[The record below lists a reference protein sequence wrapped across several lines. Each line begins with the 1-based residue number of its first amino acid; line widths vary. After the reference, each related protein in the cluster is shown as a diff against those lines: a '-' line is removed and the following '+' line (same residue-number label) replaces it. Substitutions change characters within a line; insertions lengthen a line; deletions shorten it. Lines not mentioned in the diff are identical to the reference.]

1 MKTEALERYLNSFGK
16 QVVNRA
22 KGNLQKAKGGGTNL
36 EKSISFKIITDTDGF
51 SVQFFMDNYG
61 TFVDKGVSGT
71 AVGRSFK
78 DYKGSTVSSPYKY
91 TSKQPPSRVLDKWIV
106 KKTAVGRSFKD
117 YKGSTVSSPYKYT
130 SKQPPSRVLDKW
142 IVKKNIAPRDEK
154 GRFMSRKSISFLIAR
169 SIKRKGIQGISF
181 FQKPLMLGLKQFGK
195 EMLGAVK
202 EDIINGLTTVK

>member
-36 EKSISFKIITDTDGF
+36 EKSLSFKVITSADGF
-51 SVQFFMDNYG
+51 SVQFYMDSYG

-71 AVGRSFK
+71 DVRRSFK
-78 DYKGSTVSSPYKY
+78 DYKGRKITSPYKY

-106 KKTAVGRSFKD
+106 KKG
-117 YKGSTVSSPYKYT
+117 
-130 SKQPPSRVLDKW
+130 
-142 IVKKNIAPRDEK
+142 IAPRDEK

-169 SIKRKGIQGISF
+169 SIKTKGIQGISF
-181 FQKPLMLGLKQFGK
+181 FQKPLMLGLKQFVK

-202 EDIINGLTTVK
+202 DDIINGLTTVK

>member
-36 EKSISFKIITDTDGF
+36 EKSLSFKVITSAEGF
-51 SVQFFMDNYG
+51 SVQFYMDSYG

-71 AVGRSFK
+71 KVKRSFK
-78 DYKGSTVSSPYKY
+78 DYKGRTISSPYKY
-91 TSKQPPSRVLDKWIV
+91 TTKQPPSRVLDKWIV
-106 KKTAVGRSFKD
+106 KKG
-117 YKGSTVSSPYKYT
+117 
-130 SKQPPSRVLDKW
+130 
-142 IVKKNIAPRDEK
+142 IAPRDEK

-202 EDIINGLTTVK
+202 DDIINGLTIVK

>member
-1 MKTEALERYLNSFGK
+1 MNTEALERYLNSFGK

-36 EKSISFKIITDTDGF
+36 EKSLSFKVITSPEGF
-51 SVQFFMDNYG
+51 SVQFYMDSYG

-71 AVGRSFK
+71 NKKRSFK
-78 DYKGSTVSSPYKY
+78 DYKGRTISSPYKY
-91 TSKQPPSRVLDKWIV
+91 TTKQPPSRVLDKWIV
-106 KKTAVGRSFKD
+106 KKG
-117 YKGSTVSSPYKYT
+117 
-130 SKQPPSRVLDKW
+130 
-142 IVKKNIAPRDEK
+142 IAPRDEK

-202 EDIINGLTTVK
+202 DDIINGLTTVK

>member
-22 KGNLQKAKGGGTNL
+22 KGNLQKSKGGGTNL
-36 EKSISFKIITDTDGF
+36 EKSLSFKVVTSAEGF
-51 SVQFFMDNYG
+51 SVQFYMDSYG

-71 AVGRSFK
+71 DVRRSFK
-78 DYKGSTVSSPYKY
+78 DYKGRTISSPYKY
-91 TSKQPPSRVLDKWIV
+91 TTKQPPSRVLDKWIV
-106 KKTAVGRSFKD
+106 KKG
-117 YKGSTVSSPYKYT
+117 
-130 SKQPPSRVLDKW
+130 
-142 IVKKNIAPRDEK
+142 IAPRDEK

-202 EDIINGLTTVK
+202 DDIINGLTTVK

>member
-22 KGNLQKAKGGGTNL
+22 KGNLQKSKGGGTNL
-36 EKSISFKIITDTDGF
+36 EKSLSFKVVTSEEGF
-51 SVQFFMDNYG
+51 SVQFLMDSYG

-71 AVGRSFK
+71 DVRRSFK
-78 DYKGSTVSSPYKY
+78 DYKGKTISSPYKY
-91 TSKQPPSRVLDKWIV
+91 TTKQPPSRVLDKWIV
-106 KKTAVGRSFKD
+106 KKG
-117 YKGSTVSSPYKYT
+117 
-130 SKQPPSRVLDKW
+130 
-142 IVKKNIAPRDEK
+142 IAPRDEK

-202 EDIINGLTTVK
+202 DDIINGLTTVK

>member
-22 KGNLQKAKGGGTNL
+22 KGNLQKSKGGGTNL
-36 EKSISFKIITDTDGF
+36 EKSLSFKVITDADGF
-51 SVQFFMDNYG
+51 TVQFFMDSYG

-71 AVGRSFK
+71 DVRRSFK
-78 DYKGSTVSSPYKY
+78 DYKGRTISSPYKY
-91 TSKQPPSRVLDKWIV
+91 TTKQPPSRVLDKWIV
-106 KKTAVGRSFKD
+106 KKG
-117 YKGSTVSSPYKYT
+117 
-130 SKQPPSRVLDKW
+130 
-142 IVKKNIAPRDEK
+142 IAPRDEK

-169 SIKRKGIQGISF
+169 SIKSKGIQGISF

-202 EDIINGLTTVK
+202 DDIINGLTTVK

>member
-36 EKSISFKIITDTDGF
+36 EKSLSFKVITSAEGF
-51 SVQFFMDNYG
+51 SVQFYMDSYG

-71 AVGRSFK
+71 NKKRSFK
-78 DYKGSTVSSPYKY
+78 DYKGRTISSPYKY

-106 KKTAVGRSFKD
+106 KKG
-117 YKGSTVSSPYKYT
+117 
-130 SKQPPSRVLDKW
+130 
-142 IVKKNIAPRDEK
+142 IAPRDEK

-202 EDIINGLTTVK
+202 DDIINGLTTVK